1 MKDKR
6 GMKTK
11 RTMKYKRTLKEDMSM
26 VVRGFRI
33 LCEMNPGDM
42 LWFTLR
48 CTVGRLPQYVTL
60 YMSALLI
67 DEIVAGA
74 GFKRLLIIALTTLGV
89 QFVLNV
95 LEHFLRRKEQETN
108 GILYNL
114 QELYLLK
121 VQCRMQYKYFDD
133 PETAQLRNQI
143 RNHSNY
149 GGHGLMRLR
158 WTYASVLDAVL
169 NLILSVSLTV
179 SMFRIL
185 EDVAL
190 MGFLK
195 FINSHYSMVLLL
207 LVIGI
212 QVAVQLLTIRRYE
225 PEVAKIFGDG
235 NKRFTRAIWYM
246 QWKADG
252 KVFRSEALS
261 LNRIRGILV
270 ENEYLKEVE
279 KLYTKINVTACV
291 GATLMNIILFL
302 YVGAKAYIG
311 VFGIGSFIL
320 YRGTVE
326 KFSGAV
332 AELGSQIGRLRENN
346 DYMEEL
352 FRFLDLP
359 DEMYKGSLAVE
370 KRDDYRYEIEF
381 RNVSFQYPGSD
392 KYALRNVSFKFRI
405 GERLAFVGMNGS
417 GKTTFVKLLTR
428 LYDPTEGQI
437 LLNGIDITRYKYDE
451 YMALFSVVFQDYFMF
466 AFNLGENVSGKM
478 DYDADR
484 VKRCLEKAGF
494 GNRLAELE
502 RGLETPIGREYQK
515 DGVDMSGGE
524 EQKIALARALYKD
537 APFIILD
544 EPTAALDP
552 LAEAEVYSTFNE
564 IVEERTAIYISHRL
578 SSCRFCDNIVVFHEG
593 EVVQYGNHEKLMAD
607 ESGKYREL
615 WNAQAKYYA

>member
-1 MKDKR
+1 
-6 GMKTK
+6 
-11 RTMKYKRTLKEDMSM
+11 MKYKRSLKQDAAM
-26 VVRGFRI
+26 VVRGFKI
-33 LCEMNPGDM
+33 LCEMNPADM
-42 LWFTLR
+42 LWFTIR
-48 CTVGRLPQYVTL
+48 CTVGRLPQYVAL
-60 YMSALLI
+60 YLSALLI

-74 GFKRLLIIALTTLGV
+74 GFKRLLTIALTALGL
-89 QFVLNV
+89 QFGLDVLG
-95 LEHFLRRKEQETN
+95 HFLRRKEQETS
-108 GILYNL
+108 GITFNL

-121 VQCRMQYKYFDD
+121 AQCRMQYKHFDD
-133 PETAQLRNQI
+133 PDTAQLRNQI

-158 WTYASVLDAVL
+158 WAYSSVLDAVI
-169 NLILSVSLTV
+169 NIILSVSLTI
-179 SMFRIL
+179 SMFQVL
-185 EDVAL
+185 KDVEL
-190 MGFLK
+190 TGFLK
-195 FINSHYSMVLLL
+195 FVNSYYSIALIV

-212 QVAVQLLTIRRYE
+212 QMAVQLWTVQRYE
-225 PEVAKIFGDG
+225 PKIAKLWGEF
-235 NKRFTRAIWYM
+235 NQKFTRSNWYM
-246 QWKADG
+246 QWVADG
-252 KVFRSEALS
+252 KIFHSERLS
-261 LNRIRGILV
+261 IKRIGDFLV
-270 ENEYLKEVE
+270 RDNFLKEIE
-279 KLYTKINVTACV
+279 SLHTKMTVIA
-291 GATLMNIILFL
+291 GIAATIMNIILFL
-302 YVGAKAYIG
+302 YVGAKACIG

-326 KFSGAV
+326 KFSKAV
-332 AELGSQIGRLRENN
+332 ADLGSQIGRLRENN

-381 RNVSFQYPGSD
+381 RNVSFRYPGSD
-392 KYALRNVSFKFRI
+392 KYALRNVSFKFHI

-466 AFNLGENVSGKM
+466 AFSLGENVSGRL

-484 VKRCLEKAGF
+484 VKKCLEKAGF

-502 RGLETPIGREYQK
+502 RELETPIGRAYQK
-515 DGVDMSGGE
+515 EGVDMSGGE

-552 LAEAEVYSTFNE
+552 LAEAEVYASFNE
-564 IVEERTAIYISHRL
+564 IVEERTAVYISHRL

-593 EVVQYGNHEKLMAD
+593 EVVQYGNHEKLVAD
-607 ESGKYREL
+607 LDGKYYEL